1 MAAVE
6 WLVGATEMIRS
17 RVPVA
22 LKNAPPWVVS
32 LVFHVA
38 VLLLLALA
46 TFMPSGLVG
55 PRFVIDLGSASVAPD
70 IAIESTVDL
79 GVAGDMSDV
88 AIAEVAEAM
97 SVGDVAADPASAL
110 DAVALDLPPRDSS
123 TALMADLPGAEIL
136 NREFSPTARKLGVV
150 AERAKPDRP
159 RWTGFKPQ
167 AATAPAEGITAAA
180 DATGAA
186 NGLLGTLGTDLEEGQ
201 TYVAW
206 VLDASIS
213 LTEDRRSLAKTLE
226 PFVKAEWPKPGKPGR
241 LLTAVVAFGAG
252 VNLMADF
259 SPYANLKAIENLPID
274 PSGRENVMSAVLAVV
289 IRFQQRFHN
298 DVKRRHRLRI
308 VIWTDESGDDT
319 SLLEEAIAA
328 CRATGTVVH
337 VVGPSSVFGTDRGL
351 QPWTVPGHGRFLLP
365 VTRGPDSFLQ
375 ERVLLPYWF
384 DDDDDAGAYEGVLV
398 ADGRQWFG
406 GPLRERLMAGIGPY
420 SLTRLSLQT
429 GGTFRILDRPGETA
443 PFDLERMKD
452 YLPDYGSAYEI
463 VEAVGA
469 SPLRMAVMNAVR
481 RTHLSADRSTPQLQF
496 LAPPQTPVYPFRFYS
511 PGYCSPEVFR
521 VELPSNVAAA
531 VQPIRQSAQMAEEAL
546 MSFIPAIDWEY
557 EYAKEP
563 SRRWQA
569 WYDLTRG
576 RLLAMSVRYQEYL
589 AICNAMVQPNGLRP
603 PTNRVLLGPGPQLCG
618 ENLAIR
624 NRTAE
629 AIRLLERCRERNR
642 GTPWE
647 LLADWELNTPAGFSV
662 REIVVPP
669 PPPPPPGVQ
678 FIPMPP
684 QPSWPRIT
692 FPAL

>member
-1 MAAVE
+1 MVAVE
-6 WLVGATEMIRS
+6 WLVGATNTIRS
-17 RVPVA
+17 RVPVV
-22 LKNAPPWVVS
+22 LKNAPPWLVS
-32 LVFHVA
+32 LMFHVA
-38 VLLLLALA
+38 VLLVLALA
-46 TFMPSGLVG
+46 TFVPSGAVG
-55 PRFVIDLGSASVAPD
+55 PRFVIDLGPASVDPD
-70 IAIESTVDL
+70 VAIESTVDL
-79 GVAGDMSDV
+79 GLAGDVSDLPMDQG
-88 AIAEVAEAM
+88 AESD
-97 SVGDVAADPASAL
+97 SVGDVSTEPLS
-110 DAVALDLPPRDSS
+110 AVAAVGLDLPPSDSS
-123 TALMADLPGAEIL
+123 TALMADLPGGETL
-136 NREFSPTARKLGVV
+136 NREFSPAAMKLGVV
-150 AERAKPDRP
+150 ADRAKPDRP

-167 AATAPAEGITAAA
+167 AATAPGEGITAAA
-180 DATGAA
+180 DAAGAA
-186 NGLLGTLGTDLEEGQ
+186 SGLLGTLGADLEEGQ

-213 LTEDRRSLAKTLE
+213 LTEDRKSLAQTLE
-226 PFVKAEWPKPGKPGR
+226 PFVKAEWPKAGKPGR

-319 SLLEEAIAA
+319 SLLEEAVAA

-337 VVGPSSVFGTDRGL
+337 VVGPSSVLGTDRGL

-398 ADGRQWFG
+398 ADGRQWYG

-420 SLTRLSLQT
+420 ALTRLALQT

-443 PFDLERMKD
+443 PFDLDRMKD

-481 RTHLSADRSTPQLQF
+481 RTHLSPDRSTPQLEF
-496 LAPPQTPVYPFRFYS
+496 LAPTQTPVYPFRIFS
-511 PGYCSPEVFR
+511 PGYCRPEVFR
-521 VELPSNVAAA
+521 VELSSNVAAA
-531 VQPIRQSAQMAEEAL
+531 VQPILQSAQMAEEAL
-546 MSFIPAIDWEY
+546 TSFMPAIDWEY

-589 AICNAMVQPNGLRP
+589 AICNGILQPNGLRP

-624 NRTAE
+624 GRTAE
-629 AIRLLERCRERNR
+629 AIRLLERCRDRNR

-647 LLADWELNTPAGFSV
+647 LLAGWELNTPAGFSV
-662 REIVVPP
+662 QEFCIPP

-678 FIPMPP
+678 FVPMAPP
-684 QPSWPRIT
+684 PWPRIT
-692 FPAL
+692 FPSL